1 MLEVHVFL
9 SFADVTEINVFE
21 IEMMMMMMMS
31 RRSEGSREPL
41 WYDWIFFFFVS
52 GEFWQNRAVCLKQ
65 HCILAPTDAFVF
77 KGKVHQF

>member
-21 IEMMMMMMMS
+21 IEMMMMMMS

-41 WYDWIFFFFVS
+41 WYDWIIFFFVS
-52 GEFWQNRAVCLKQ
+52 GEFWQSLV
-65 HCILAPTDAFVF
+65 V
-77 KGKVHQF
+77 G

>member
-21 IEMMMMMMMS
+21 IEMMMMMMS

-41 WYDWIFFFFVS
+41 WYD
-52 GEFWQNRAVCLKQ
+52 
-65 HCILAPTDAFVF
+65 
-77 KGKVHQF
+77 